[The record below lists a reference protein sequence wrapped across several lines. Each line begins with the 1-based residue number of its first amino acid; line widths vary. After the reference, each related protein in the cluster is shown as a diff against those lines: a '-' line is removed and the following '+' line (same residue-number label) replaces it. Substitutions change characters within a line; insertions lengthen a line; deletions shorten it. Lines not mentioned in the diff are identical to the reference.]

1 MGYLCSIKIDIP
13 GLSSVKIKNLL
24 VKAIESSSN
33 IRQYQVNFVRFG
45 RLVQP
50 RLYHRTKNEVIEVF
64 ISRQIKKCYKEFA
77 GMHGLD
83 KKTTPQTLRYKEKK
97 GSLIEEVCINLPD
110 GVAGTLAFELL
121 KYTAKKLKREFVSQW
136 DRHLGVAPHTQVPVP
151 LTTAWACI
159 GSLCYCILCLSGN
172 GVL

>member
-1 MGYLCSIKIDIP
+1 MDIP

-50 RLYHRTKNEVIEVF
+50 KLYHRTKNEVIEVF

-121 KYTAKKLKREFVSQW
+121 KYTAKKLKKEFEKLIKDKTPPDSKGKFKKNEEQSSIENDSKATV
-136 DRHLGVAPHTQVPVP
+136 QVNIGK
-151 LTTAWACI
+151 LTAEDVTI
-159 GSLCYCILCLSGN
+159 IITE
-172 GVL
+172 